1 MMGLCP
7 GPTARDRSFMKAL
20 ALSTLV
26 LLLSALAAG
35 QNFRA
40 SILGQVSDPAG
51 AAIAGAL
58 VKIANQQ
65 TGEKLETKSDDSG
78 YYSFAFL
85 MPGTYGVTVNALGFR
100 QLEQAGV
107 TLDTDATR
115 DLPLVLQLGDVLE
128 KVSVSSERDKLETTS
143 ASRTQRLNPQRLKDL
158 PLMARQAY
166 SLVGLTPGVVFT
178 QEQFGTTGFAGLRGW
193 DANGRFIIN
202 GGREGTNQFLMN
214 GAPVSLTG
222 RWQFSPSVDAVQEF
236 KVMTNTY
243 DAQFGRTGGG
253 TVVTTLKSGGNSLH
267 GSLFHYFHN
276 AVFDANATQNNSRGA
291 PKGKHNTHQFGGV
304 VGGAIVQNKDFFF
317 FSFEGFREIVPFP
330 VVSNTVPNILRDGR
344 SFSAYNLRIYDP
356 LTAKPCVPGVDA
368 PICQAPFIRRTF
380 PLSRLPVSRISS
392 IGRAVLS
399 LYPEPN
405 APGLTANYIASGN
418 TGRYS
423 YNQPLGRWDHHFG
436 DRNRLSVTMAFETG
450 KELGSI
456 NGFPGAADINN
467 SSQRLT
473 QQHIAEW
480 IHILSPTTVFDL
492 RFAFGRF
499 TEYFPSTSGSS
510 TLTAAELG
518 IDQIPRPPASAGSEA
533 PPRFNLDLF
542 DSVVGS
548 NVYSWATQNQVSVQ
562 PGLIQTRG
570 RHVLHYGMEAVHAA
584 LGNSASGRANGDFTF
599 GRTWSQQWVGR
610 NVGPLDGSAIADLLL
625 GAPNAGYVD
634 YNESSYRSWP
644 FFAFYFQDA
653 WRVTPKLTLTMGLRY
668 DVQIPFRERF
678 NRVNAGFDFTEKNPL
693 SDAVIARWRVLK
705 ARHDAANPYY
715 KYPDAPA
722 ALYGGRLFANDA
734 RRRPFQTDWS
744 NIQPRIGVAWSFAP
758 KTVLRAGAGI
768 FYRTATQMSQTSG
781 FNQRTPY
788 IASLDGFVPSA
799 SLDGPYSLANP
810 FPNGLLAPSG
820 SSLGLL
826 TDVGR
831 AVVYDGRQRPI
842 PRTYQYSFGFQREL
856 PGNIT
861 IDLNY
866 SGSQTVKDSMPLQL
880 NSVSANDYNRGIDDP
895 SYLNRTLPS
904 PFQGILPAGSDL
916 GSRIAVTAFSLLRPN
931 PLYNGISITTN
942 PWARYRY
949 DSLQLLAERKFK
961 DLAPAGI
968 FTFLFSYTFSK
979 SFEQAK
985 RLNEWN
991 LNEKPV
997 KQLSAFDKPHTLA
1010 LSGLWELPVG
1020 WGRRYLAGIDRK
1032 AGMFVNGWSVDWI
1045 LVYNSGYPVAR
1056 PDAIFN
1062 CRSYESPGGQSPSSW
1077 FNASSNCWSA
1087 RPQYGYRTGEE
1098 RFSAIRNPSRPQLH
1112 ISADKTFWL
1121 SERFTMQL
1129 RGEAFNVTNT
1139 PILPGPNTNFRDPR
1153 FGQLPFQQ
1161 NNFPRYMQVAL
1172 KIAF

>member
-1 MMGLCP
+1 MKLG
-7 GPTARDRSFMKAL
+7 AISFLFL
-20 ALSTLV
+20 ALSA
-26 LLLSALAAG
+26 SMAG

-40 SILGQVSDPAG
+40 SILGQVTDPTGG
-51 AAIAGAL
+51 AVPGAL
-58 VKIANQQ
+58 VKIANLQ

-85 MPGTYGVTVNALGFR
+85 MPGTYDVAVTANGFR
-100 QLEQAGV
+100 QLEQSGV
-107 TLDTDATR
+107 ALDTDDTR
-115 DLPLVLQLGDVLE
+115 DLTLVLQLGNVQE

-143 ASRTQRLNPQRLKDL
+143 ASRTSRLNPQRLKDL
-158 PLMARQAY
+158 PLMGRQAY

-178 QEQFGTTGFAGLRGW
+178 QEQFGTSGFAGLRGW

-253 TVVTTLKSGGNSLH
+253 TVVTTLKSGGNTLR
-267 GSLFHYFHN
+267 GSVFHYFHN

-304 VGGAIVQNKDFFF
+304 IGGAIVPNKDFFF

-330 VVSNTVPNILRDGR
+330 VVSNTVPTVLRDGR
-344 SFSAYNLRIYDP
+344 SFSTYNLRIYDP
-356 LTAKPCVPGVDA
+356 MSAKPCVAGVDA
-368 PICQAPFIRRTF
+368 PICQAPFVRRLF
-380 PLSRLPVSRISS
+380 PLGRLPLSRISP
-392 IGRAVLS
+392 IGREILA
-399 LYPEPN
+399 LYPAPN
-405 APGLTANYIASGN
+405 APGLTANYIASAN
-418 TGRYS
+418 TGRYR

-436 DRNRLSVTMAFETG
+436 ERNRLSVTMAFETG
-450 KELGSI
+450 HEQSSI
-456 NGFPGAADINN
+456 NGFKGAADINN
-467 SSQRLT
+467 TSQRLT

-499 TEYFPSTSGSS
+499 TEFFPSRSVSS
-510 TLTAAELG
+510 TLTAAALG
-518 IDQIPRPPASAGSEA
+518 IEQIPRPPSGNESEA
-533 PPRFNLDLF
+533 APRFNVDLF
-542 DSVVGS
+542 DSIVGS
-548 NVYSWATQNQVSVQ
+548 NTYSWSTQNQLSLQ
-562 PGLIQTRG
+562 PGVIQTRG
-570 RHVLHYGMEAVHAA
+570 RHVLHYGAEVVHAA
-584 LGNSASGRANGDFTF
+584 IGNSASGRANGDFTF
-599 GRTWSQQWVGR
+599 GRSWSQQWVGR
-610 NVGPLDGSAIADLLL
+610 NIGPRDGSAIADLLL
-625 GAPNAGYVD
+625 GAPTSGYVD
-634 YNESSYRSWP
+634 YNDTSYRSWP
-644 FFAFYFQDA
+644 FFAFYLQDA
-653 WRVTPKLTLTMGLRY
+653 WRLTPKLTLTLGLRY
-668 DVQIPFRERF
+668 DVQIPFVERF
-678 NRVNAGFDFTEKNPL
+678 NRVNAGFDFSEKNPL
-693 SDAVIARWRVLK
+693 SDAVIARWKLLK
-705 ARHDAANPYY
+705 TRYDAANPVH

-722 ALYGGRLFANDA
+722 ALYGGRLFASDS
-734 RRRPFQTDWS
+734 RRRPFDTDWS
-744 NIQPRIGVAWSFAP
+744 NIQPRVGVAWSFAP
-758 KTVLRAGAGI
+758 NTVLRAGAGI
-768 FYRTATQMSQTSG
+768 FYRTATQLSQTSG
-781 FNQRTPY
+781 FNQRTQY
-788 IASLDGFVPSA
+788 SASLDGLVPSA
-799 SLDGPYSLANP
+799 GLDGPYSLANP
-810 FPNGLLAPSG
+810 FPSGLLAPSG

-831 AVVYDGRQRPI
+831 AVNFDGRQRPI

-856 PGNIT
+856 PGDIV
-861 IDLNY
+861 IDVNY

-880 NSVSANDYNRGIDDP
+880 NSVSYNDYNRGIEDP
-895 SYLNRTLPS
+895 AYLNRTLPS
-904 PFQGILPAGSDL
+904 PFQGILPVGSDL
-916 GSRIAVTAFSLLRPN
+916 GSRIAVSAFSLLRPN
-931 PLYNGISITTN
+931 PLYNGIAITTN

-949 DSLQLLAERKFK
+949 DSLQILAERKFK
-961 DLAPAGI
+961 DTAGAGI

-991 LNEKPV
+991 LKEKPV

-1020 WGRRYLAGIDRK
+1020 WGRRYLAGVERK
-1032 AGMFVNGWSVDWI
+1032 AGLFVNGWSVDWVFI
-1045 LVYNSGYPVAR
+1045 YNSGYPVAR
-1056 PDAIFN
+1056 PDAIFS
-1062 CRSYESPGGQSPSSW
+1062 CDSFEAPGGQNPASW
-1077 FNASSNCWSA
+1077 FNATRDCWSA
-1087 RPQYGYRTGEE
+1087 RPQYAYRTGAE

-1112 ISADKTFWL
+1112 VSADKTFWL
-1121 SERFTMQL
+1121 SERFSLQL

-1172 KIAF
+1172 KLAF